1 MRPVAE
7 QEDDE
12 LEGMQEELAEPTA
25 PERVSPAETAGD
37 RAAAATRPARQTRS
51 SGAGP
56 RNAGFFDRAGGFW
69 RDVRAELKR
78 VTWPTLKEVQNTTV
92 ITIIAVIFFA
102 AYLWAVDMG
111 LAKVIEGLTKLLGGS

>member
-1 MRPVAE
+1 MAE

-12 LEGMQEELAEPTA
+12 LENMQEELAAPTA
-25 PERVSPAETAGD
+25 PEGVSPAETPGD
-37 RAAAATRPARQTRS
+37 RAAAATRPARQARSS

-102 AYLWAVDMG
+102 AYLWVVDMG
-111 LAKVIEGLTKLLGGS
+111 LAKMIEGLTKLLGGS